1 MPASCRLA
9 SAPRRLVP
17 FVLVAATLGLL
28 ALPMLAQAS
37 DTAAEPDYGGGFS
50 LIYEPAKTDALKGIE
65 TLLRE
70 AQLFDVTVDELNE
83 TLGLPTEVEIVFLE
97 CGTVNAFYSS
107 EETRILM
114 CYELV
119 QFFVEQFS
127 AIYDNEDE
135 VENAV
140 TDATIFVFHHELG
153 HALVHLLE
161 IPITGKEEDAVDDLA
176 TLVLLH
182 EWEGGADS
190 ALNAAESFYMM
201 GEAQEASPDES
212 AVEKLPYYDEHSLG
226 KQRYYQIACIVYGSD
241 PEAHAELVGEGLP
254 EERAVRCPSEYQQK
268 ATSWERLL
276 ADSFAAGDPED
287 VSDEGD
293 GGAEDG
299 GEEEDDPQGGR
310 V

>member
-1 MPASCRLA
+1 MPASSRL
-9 SAPRRLVP
+9 SRAPYCLLPVGLLA
-17 FVLVAATLGLL
+17 VTLGLF
-28 ALPMLAQAS
+28 AQPVMAQAE
-37 DTAAEPDYGGGFS
+37 AGNGGGFI
-50 LIYEPAKTDALKGIE
+50 LVYEPAKTGALKNIE
-65 TLLRE
+65 QMLRE

-83 TLGLPTEVEIVFLE
+83 TLGLPTDLEIVFLE

-119 QFFVEQFS
+119 QFFAEQFG
-127 AIYDNEDE
+127 ALYEKEEEI
-135 VENAV
+135 ENAV

-201 GEAQEASPDES
+201 GEAQETSPDET
-212 AVEKLPYYDEHSLG
+212 AVEQLPYYDEHSLG
-226 KQRYYQIACIVYGSD
+226 KQRYYQIACIVYGSN
-241 PEAHAELVGEGLP
+241 PEEHAHLVGEGLP
-254 EERAVRCPSEYQQK
+254 QERAVRCPSEYQQK

-276 ADSFAAGDPED
+276 ADHFAAGDPED
-287 VSDEGD
+287 
-293 GGAEDG
+293 A
-299 GEEEDDPQGGR
+299 GEEEGGDEEGGGEDEEDPEGEAN
-310 V
+310 

>member
-1 MPASCRLA
+1 MPVFCRSF
-9 SAPRRLVP
+9 SAPYRLVP
-17 FVLVAATLGLL
+17 VVLLAATLGLL
-28 ALPMLAQAS
+28 AQPVLAQA
-37 DTAAEPDYGGGFS
+37 EPSNGGSFI
-50 LIYEPAKTDALKGIE
+50 LVYEPAKTDALKPIE
-65 TLLRE
+65 QMLRE

-83 TLGLPTEVEIVFLE
+83 TLGLPTDLEIVFLE

-119 QFFVEQFS
+119 QFFAEQFGS
-127 AIYDNEDE
+127 LYEKEEEI
-135 VENAV
+135 ENAV

-201 GEAQEASPDES
+201 GEAQETSPDET
-212 AVEKLPYYDEHSLG
+212 AVEQLPYYDEHSLG
-226 KQRYYQIACIVYGSD
+226 KQRYYQIACIVYGSN
-241 PEAHAELVGEGLP
+241 PEEYANLVGEALP
-254 EERAVRCPSEYQQK
+254 EGRAVRCPSEYQQK

-276 ADSFAAGDPED
+276 ADHYAAGEPED
-287 VSDEGD
+287 AEEDAGD
-293 GGAEDG
+293 GDAGGDEEGG
-299 GEEEDDPQGGR
+299 GEDEEGGGI
-310 V
+310 